1 MYIFE
6 IVVPGIWIDLEDRG
20 LAWRTEGLLR
30 SLQSQFFEANLA
42 LNLFEEAQSAVAAR
56 FPDRDA
62 WFRDSQRRAEIQ
74 QALEVEVGGMLNRE
88 LMDQIRFQSEVI
100 FKRERWAS
108 GVVPRELQH
117 RIPFVH
123 ARTFLYA
130 LDSFDKLLNVLAK
143 EPGAPS
149 ALTDAK
155 DEMARLF
162 PTLREVRNSAHH
174 IEDRLRY
181 LGKYNKPLDLKPVN
195 AGGIRAPGGALI
207 LDNLNGSRYGATMVD
222 GHFGEV
228 DVSNES
234 MEGLQ
239 AVLNNVYRA
248 YPWKGPKQHLPS
260 V

>member
-6 IVVPGIWIDLEDRG
+6 IVVPGTWIDLEDRD
-20 LAWRTEGLLR
+20 LAWRTQGLLG

-42 LNLFEEAQSAVAAR
+42 LNLFEEAQGAAAAR
-56 FPDRDA
+56 FLDRAA
-62 WFRDSQRRAEIQ
+62 WCRDSERRAEIQ
-74 QALEVEVGGMLNRE
+74 RILEVETGGMLDRVQ
-88 LMDQIRFQSEVI
+88 MDQIRFESEVI

-108 GVVPRELQH
+108 GVMPRELQH
-117 RIPFVH
+117 RVPFIH

-130 LDSFDKLLNVLAK
+130 LDSFDKLLRVLAK

-149 ALTDAK
+149 VLTDAK

-174 IEDRLRY
+174 MEDRLRY
-181 LGKYNKPLDLKPVN
+181 LGKYGKPLELKPVD

-207 LDNLNGSRYGATMVD
+207 LDNLNGSRFGSTMAD

-228 DVSNES
+228 DVSGDS
-234 MEGLQ
+234 MGWLQ
-239 AVLNNVYRA
+239 AVLEIVHQA

-260 V
+260 I